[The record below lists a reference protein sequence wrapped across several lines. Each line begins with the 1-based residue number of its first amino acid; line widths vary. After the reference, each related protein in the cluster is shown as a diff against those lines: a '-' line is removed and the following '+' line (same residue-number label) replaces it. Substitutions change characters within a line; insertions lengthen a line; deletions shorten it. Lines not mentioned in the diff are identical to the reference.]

1 MASYADKIPTFNP
14 YVAQLPVEAMVKV
27 GMQKQQQ
34 YDEGLQKIQTTIDNV
49 AGMDLA
55 KDVHKKYLQSK
66 LNQLGNDLT
75 WVAAGDFSNFQLVNS
90 VNGMTNQITKDEI
103 VQNAVSDTAAYRKQ
117 LVYRDQLKKEGKTS
131 PNREFDFNRDSGK
144 WLNND
149 DLKDR
154 FNATYVEHTD
164 VNKKV
169 LEVIDKLHPG
179 GYTKDI
185 VNAVNKDGSIN
196 YGAIADSMHKQGV
209 KEVSEEQIKVAVNSM
224 LDAKDRDELAS
235 QGRYNYQSYTPDDL
249 TEAATFSY
257 NNTKKDYTQKLTALQ
272 QQLLTTSDLGQQ
284 EEINNSIAYYEDKL
298 GDVKKNIPSSLD
310 ATLAATLENIVSN
323 PDGARASLYTENY
336 LSQIANGFKY
346 REVTDEVL
354 ANPIAEYRLKVMNH
368 ELDQIKESNEQAYRR
383 ETLKREDVKI
393 AQKDREIDIAEG
405 KTKPGAGNKPTFKGS
420 GDASKDS
427 IDSLY
432 NQNEYLGGLSS
443 QNESIVKSL
452 TDEASSATTK
462 ANPRD
467 ILKNIQLYR
476 DGKFKGPLDV
486 DTKAKFD
493 AYIENSNTI
502 ANQNELR
509 NIKEDEAY
517 RELTGDKQGSLNNSL
532 NKQLSRHGN
541 VNVKTKDGIQH
552 NFTSREIYNFL
563 RKEKWEVGGGQSSWT
578 KVDIDPALLTPR
590 EKILYNAFKNRYG
603 VATYADEKTTGNK
616 NMDAYIGGINRVVG
630 ANAKMHM
637 DVTKKVAEK
646 MAPYT
651 GGFGTDQA
659 SVRFKDGTDKNNF
672 ISDLVNIAEADLK
685 MKTGDAKYK
694 PEEVISSL
702 NNKNAD
708 DVKFNVQRTGDK
720 YYINVV
726 DVKNSKDTKM
736 VPVSE
741 DFIRDNPSL
750 GDNYTN
756 KNLDLST
763 DFLRN
768 AGTTNVFKDYKH
780 AKYHTGLIGGILPDG
795 NRTVTIPVAA
805 DLNLKSGNVYATFRL
820 KTKTGELNLQYPF
833 PVDESDFKNNYLPSL
848 TNDKIIKLFKT
859 QYPNIENLIQ
869 K

>member
-1 MASYADKIPTFNP
+1 M
-14 YVAQLPVEAMVKV
+14 
-27 GMQKQQQ
+27 
-34 YDEGLQKIQTTIDNV
+34 
-49 AGMDLA
+49 
-55 KDVHKKYLQSK
+55 
-66 LNQLGNDLT
+66 
-75 WVAAGDFSNFQLVNS
+75 
-90 VNGMTNQITKDEI
+90 
-103 VQNAVSDTAAYRKQ
+103 
-117 LVYRDQLKKEGKTS
+117 
-131 PNREFDFNRDSGK
+131 
-144 WLNND
+144 
-149 DLKDR
+149 
-154 FNATYVEHTD
+154 
-164 VNKKV
+164 
-169 LEVIDKLHPG
+169 
-179 GYTKDI
+179 
-185 VNAVNKDGSIN
+185 
-196 YGAIADSMHKQGV
+196 
-209 KEVSEEQIKVAVNSM
+209 
-224 LDAKDRDELAS
+224 
-235 QGRYNYQSYTPDDL
+235 
-249 TEAATFSY
+249 
-257 NNTKKDYTQKLTALQ
+257 
-272 QQLLTTSDLGQQ
+272 
-284 EEINNSIAYYEDKL
+284 
-298 GDVKKNIPSSLD
+298 
-310 ATLAATLENIVSN
+310 
-323 PDGARASLYTENY
+323 
-336 LSQIANGFKY
+336 
-346 REVTDEVL
+346 L

-383 ETLKREDVKI
+383 ETLKREDIKI

-476 DGKFKGPLDV
+476 DGKYKGPLDV

-493 AYIENSNTI
+493 AYIQNSNTI

-726 DVKNSKDTKM
+726 DVKNSKDTNM